1 MNVDNCPQDT
11 NNPLL
16 KPPTSPP
23 FSNPHDTNNEAFRV
37 QFVNELNT
45 FVRDGFNDLVNK
57 KRDFLEKKNLCKSKT
72 ITTEFTLKTN
82 RRFCICPICL
92 IENIVFDKSSG
103 KNYYTLPFSNVKLPN
118 PLAYVGFFSTPR
130 PFDLNQRNGA
140 KSCGACGGTK
150 KLFDPYDDTA
160 KYAKVAV
167 QVQQKAE
174 KLMEQEAKLG
184 LGGSRTSLIQGSDT
198 LFVGLGFNDNKSYE
212 ILPDATIAPSIR
224 GGKIPQQNAV
234 KVNAVKG
241 IQAGIA
247 WPQQIGNYTI
257 KCANKFNAL
266 VGSGGLTM
274 ATTGPL
280 TFSGGKTK
288 ITAPEIQIGCSSGP
302 LTMEGDSVNITGRTI
317 SLTPTNG
324 ELFVKGSINNTANT
338 TCMGHSHSET
348 ASFVKAACVGTT
360 RSTYSTLANPDVL
373 QTSAPAWWYNA
384 VNGAALDL
392 VARSTVTGA
401 DLKTA
406 AYRFATPLV
415 MMDLQQRMQSFSRL
429 PLPFDKPLG
438 DSSAGTPPGH
448 ILPGTRVYM
457 IGNLNGSFQG
467 TGAITGD
474 FPCNFYGPAR
484 GTGSGAMV
492 AFGTYTGQWSGYT
505 INPIR
510 VYLEPHVHQIPMMMH
525 KHEMRVPDIDTSSD
539 DAETL
544 RSRIITDAQES
555 GLPHDPLEDSTTR
568 MIESSRSATE
578 GGVARILEKIQ
589 SSHASATVTKG
600 TSGPRVF
607 GFQPW

>member
-1 MNVDNCPQDT
+1 MNFDNCPPNT
-11 NNPLL
+11 NNPFP
-16 KPPTSPP
+16 PPTPP
-23 FSNPHDTNNEAFRV
+23 FSDPRDNETLRNKFIYDT
-37 QFVNELNT
+37 NT
-45 FVRDGFNDLVNK
+45 FVRDNFNDLIQK
-57 KRDFLEKKNLCKSKT
+57 KRDFLEKKNQCKNKT
-72 ITTEFTLKTN
+72 ITTGFSLKAG

-103 KNYYTLPFSNVKLPN
+103 KNYFTLPFSNIKLPN
-118 PLAYVGFFSTPR
+118 PLAYLGFFSTPR
-130 PFDLNQRNGA
+130 PFDLNQRYGSR
-140 KSCGACGGTK
+140 SCGACGGTK

-160 KYAKVAV
+160 KYANVAS
-167 QVQQKAE
+167 QVQQNAE
-174 KLMEQEAKLG
+174 NLMEHEAKLG

-212 ILPDATIAPSIR
+212 VLPDATIAPSIR

-234 KVNAVKG
+234 RVNAVKG

-288 ITAPEIQIGCSSGP
+288 ITAPEIQIGCASGP
-302 LTMEGDSVNITGRTI
+302 LSMEGDSVNITGRTI

-373 QTSAPAWWYNA
+373 QTSAPAWRFNA
-384 VNGAALDL
+384 YKGAMLDL
-392 VARSTVTGA
+392 QAHTAVAGI

-406 AYRFATPLV
+406 SYRFNSPSV
-415 MMDLQQRMQSFSRL
+415 MVDFSQRLYSLSRL
-429 PLPFDKPLG
+429 ALPFDMPLG
-438 DSSAGTPPGH
+438 DSPLGTPPGH
-448 ILPGTRVYM
+448 VFPGTYITMFGSLR
-457 IGNLNGSFQG
+457 GNFVGSGSISGQ
-467 TGAITGD
+467 
-474 FPCNFYGPAR
+474 FPCNFRGPSY
-484 GTGSGAMV
+484 GTGSGSMLAQ
-492 AFGTYTGQWSGYT
+492 GTYTGFWAGYT
-505 INPIR
+505 LNPIR

-555 GLPHDPLEDSTTR
+555 GLPHDPLEDSNTR
-568 MIESSRSATE
+568 MVESFRSSAEGNAAIALDTLQSVHATTT
-578 GGVARILEKIQ
+578 INL
-589 SSHASATVTKG
+589 G
-600 TSGPRVF
+600 TLGPRVF
-607 GFQPW
+607 SIQPW